1 MAEFERHAQEMTTE
15 QKSVTG
21 TTIIFCLG
29 LIHAVICLVLGI
41 TVLSKQPL
49 FEQGMLL
56 IFLNI
61 IPASIVGY
69 CMYTQRQVLRSIWN
83 KSNLIVEEERRKGV
97 LISQIRE
104 KLDYNKWCIAKLDS
118 FLADAAESK
127 EFEVFEP
134 EEIRQIISEYQ
145 GNIYGLSTLSTLDRQ
160 SRLLHNQSHF
170 STQIHI
176 NDKTTLSAG
185 QLKLV
190 EEITLHHHSMSMIL
204 RELERELDVDQH
216 DIRE

>member
-1 MAEFERHAQEMTTE
+1 MAEFERHSQEMATE

-49 FEQGMLL
+49 LEQGMLL

-97 LISQIRE
+97 LIVQIKA
-104 KLDYNKWCIAKLDS
+104 KLDYHEWCIAKLDT
-118 FLADAAESK
+118 FLANAHESE
-127 EFEVFEP
+127 EFEVLEP
-134 EEIRQIISEYQ
+134 DEINQIISEYHRDMREQ
-145 GNIYGLSTLSTLDRQ
+145 RISSISGRLT
-160 SRLLHNQSHF
+160 RLLGQKSHDTHQLRV
-170 STQIHI
+170 SH
-176 NDKTTLSAG
+176 KTKLIKG
-185 QLKLV
+185 QLTTM
-190 EEITLHHHSMSMIL
+190 EEITSHYHSMSMIL
-204 RELERELDVDQH
+204 RELERELEINQNDFS
-216 DIRE
+216 E